1 MPSVLLVYRRRSDV
15 ARAFRAVVDE
25 WDLSAAEAAA
35 VAGEALPPV
44 RPMSARRL
52 SDFVLERMALAV
64 EIDALLTSLM
74 PRGDIPGWLRRRV
87 PGIPGA
93 CPLDDMFGSSD
104 RLRRIVAMLEAE
116 VRQ

>member
-15 ARAFRAVVDE
+15 AQAFRAVTAA
-25 WDLSAAEAAA
+25 WDLSPAEAAA
-35 VAGEALPPV
+35 IAGTSMPPV
-44 RPMSARRL
+44 RPVSSRRL

-64 EIDALLTSLM
+64 EIDALLTSM
-74 PRGDIPGWLRRRV
+74 MEPFEIPAWLRRSV
-87 PGIPGA
+87 PGVFGT

-104 RLRRIVAMLEAE
+104 RLRRIVAMLGAE